1 MLTPGEILVRLR
13 ENPRPHL
20 LLLRGNVAMR
30 LCYLYRASLPER
42 FDPELPLGYE
52 PGEVVHIYGLYSPSA
67 KEWLEISA
75 RTLGR
80 VLHNVRPVRLIEDY
94 DEEG

>member
-20 LLLRGNVAMR
+20 LLLRGKVAMR

-67 KEWLEISA
+67 QEWLELPG
-75 RTLGR
+75 RTLGCL
-80 VLHNVRPVRLIEDY
+80 LHNVRAVRLMEDPDD
-94 DEEG
+94 DE